1 MKNMKKLLQKA
12 MVFTLTAAML
22 IGTPLSAS
30 AAGLVDLYKVEDGW
44 GNVIEQDGPNDTRT
58 GTVTATQTNSGVLNA
73 NPTLMGIVLDE
84 TNYEIELPKSAGAK
98 PDTLTASFDWGTEK
112 LDEKTQ
118 KLNDE
123 LLKHLKWSVEGTGGK
138 KGTDILA
145 LEGKFYGAKR
155 DTITLKPKAAGTAK
169 VTVSLDSAE
178 YNLHYSA
185 VATVT
190 VVQYADVLK
199 FGDDLATYAVTGNV
213 IDLNEYVE
221 TYVMKD
227 GKEVKEDTS
236 DTITYALKADSKA
249 ATLKNSMLTLKQEG
263 SIQLMAIGKKKT
275 SGWTTITVGKGHNA
289 KKIEFTGGNKVT
301 WVIND
306 GMTLDVEAVVTET
319 KDGENP
325 CTDKISWSSKKP
337 AIVEVKTTAPM
348 KLTDNKCQVTLIPKA
363 VGKAQIVAKASSGKS
378 ATLNVT
384 VSANLTK
391 IKIEEAKGKEDEAD
405 ITYYSGQTVDLYE
418 LADQYFENKGE
429 MNFTDAGLKWI
440 FDGDSSEQKPMKKV
454 ASLNAK
460 GILNIKPDITSVS
473 GGTDVIRVLAVNAK
487 KVGDKKPGEIKSEV
501 LKIKLEQVN
510 VTEITVKKGK
520 DPVAS
525 ATASNGKVTQKVK
538 GATNTDTVVAGASR
552 VYTLTARG
560 TIGKSE
566 KIVELDRSVL
576 GWTASGNGKIVKAS
590 RNKSDNGVISAIKKG
605 TATITVNSATKK
617 NDKYVAIKTTFK
629 AKVTAPTKTLSLSV
643 KNRGIAA
650 TGRKQTI
657 SITPVIEKGTTTN
670 KNKDIKWEAWKNG
683 NKISIDKGKI
693 KNIILDEKD
702 LGAEIK
708 VTATVLNGGPKTTIR
723 LTVVKPSKN
732 VEFQNGETKTSKEEL
747 TENGDSKTVNV
758 KVNLA
763 AGGAG
768 VPDKEN
774 VSGVT
779 YTVNKAGIVRV
790 VDNKDGTITIEP
802 LVKGSVKITAT
813 TLDGKKG
820 SLNVKVK

>member
-44 GNVIEQDGPNDTRT
+44 GHIVPDQGDPDNTRT
-58 GTVTATQTNSGVLNA
+58 GTVTATQSNSGVLNA
-73 NPTLMGIVLDE
+73 NPTLAGIVLDE
-84 TNYEIELPKSAGAK
+84 TNYEIGLPVSAGTK
-98 PDTLTASFDWGTEK
+98 HTLTASFDWGTGK
-112 LDEKTQ
+112 LDEDTQ
-118 KLNDE
+118 KLNDK
-123 LLKHLKWSVEGTGGK
+123 LLKHLKWSSSDTRV
-138 KGTDILA
+138 LA
-145 LEGKFYGAKR
+145 LEGKFNGASR
-155 DTITLKPKAAGTAK
+155 DVITLKPKAAGTAK

-178 YNLHYSA
+178 YDLHYSA

-190 VVQYADVLK
+190 VVQYAEKLDFSEDLK
-199 FGDDLATYAVTGNV
+199 TYAVTGNV

-221 TYVMKD
+221 TYVTKD
-227 GKEVKEDTS
+227 GKDVMEDTS
-236 DTITYALKADSKA
+236 DIITYALKADSKT
-249 ATLKNSMLTLKQEG
+249 ATLKNSMLTLKKEG
-263 SIQLMAIGKKKT
+263 KIQLMAIGKKTT
-275 SGWTTITVGKGHNA
+275 SGWTEEITVGKGHNA

-301 WVIND
+301 WAIND

-319 KDGENP
+319 KDGEDL

-440 FDGDSSEQKPMKKV
+440 FDGDSSAQKPMKKV

-460 GILNIKPDITSVS
+460 GILNIKPDITNVS
-473 GGTDVIRVLAVNAK
+473 DGTNEIKVLAVNAK
-487 KVGDKKPGEIKSEV
+487 KVGNKKPGEIKSEV

-510 VTEITVKKGK
+510 VTEITVKKGGES
-520 DPVAS
+520 VAS
-525 ATASNGKVTQKVK
+525 AEAIDGKVKQVVK
-538 GATNTDTVVAGASR
+538 GKTDTVSAGASR

-560 TIGKSE
+560 TIGTSE
-566 KIVELDRSVL
+566 KIVDLDRSVL

-590 RNKSDNGVISAIKKG
+590 RNKSDNGVINAIKKG

-617 NDKYVAIKTTFK
+617 NGKYVAIKTTFK
-629 AKVTAPTKTLSLSV
+629 AKVTAPTKTLTLSV

-650 TGRKQTI
+650 TGKRQTI
-657 SITPVIEKGTTTN
+657 SITPVIEKGSTTN
-670 KNKDIKWEAWKNG
+670 KTKDIVWTATKDGE
-683 NKISIDKGKI
+683 KIDIDKGKI
-693 KNIILDEKD
+693 KNITLGADD
-702 LGAEIK
+702 LGAKIK
-708 VTATVLNGGPKTTIR
+708 VTARVKNGGPQTSIV

-732 VEFQNGETKTSKEEL
+732 VEFQNGKAEKISKVDL
-747 TENGDSKTVNV
+747 TTEATTVNV
-758 KVNLA
+758 KVNLSPS
-763 AGGAG
+763 GAG
-768 VPDKEN
+768 VPNEGN

>member
-1 MKNMKKLLQKA
+1 M
-12 MVFTLTAAML
+12 FTLTAAML

-44 GNVIEQDGPNDTRT
+44 GNITDQGDPDNTRT
-58 GTVTATQTNSGVLNA
+58 GTVTATQSNSGVLNA
-73 NPTLMGIVLDE
+73 NPTLAGIVLDE
-84 TNYEIELPKSAGAK
+84 TNYEIELPVSAGTK
-98 PDTLTASFDWGTEK
+98 HTLTASFDWGTDK
-112 LDEKTQ
+112 LDEDTQ
-118 KLNDE
+118 KLNDK
-123 LLKHLKWSVEGTGGK
+123 LLKHLKWSSSDTRV
-138 KGTDILA
+138 LA
-145 LEGKFYGAKR
+145 LEGKFNGASR
-155 DTITLKPKAAGTAK
+155 DVITLKPKAAGTAK

-178 YNLHYSA
+178 YDLHYSA

-190 VVQYADVLK
+190 VVQYAEKLG
-199 FGDDLATYAVTGNV
+199 FSEDLTTYAVTGNV

-221 TYVMKD
+221 TYVKKD
-227 GKEVKEDTS
+227 GKDVMEDTS
-236 DTITYALKADSKA
+236 DIITYALKADSKT
-249 ATLKNSMLTLKQEG
+249 ATLKNSMLTLKKEG
-263 SIQLMAIGKKKT
+263 EIQLMAIGKKAK
-275 SGWTTITVGKGHNA
+275 SEWLPIGVKKGSNA
-289 KKIEFTGGNKVT
+289 KKIEFAGRDVNGTKLA
-301 WVIND
+301 WAIND
-306 GMTLDVEAVVTET
+306 GMTWNVQAKVTET
-319 KDGENP
+319 KDGASI

-337 AIVEVKTTAPM
+337 AIVEVQTTAPM
-348 KLTDNKCQVTLIPKA
+348 KLDKDNACEVTLIPKA

-384 VSANLTK
+384 VSANLTQ
-391 IKIEEAKGKEDEAD
+391 IKIEEAKGKDNEAD

-440 FDGDSSEQKPMKKV
+440 FDGDSSAQKPMKKV

-460 GILNIKPDITSVS
+460 GILNIKPDVS
-473 GGTDVIRVLAVNAK
+473 GGTDEIRVLAVNAK
-487 KVGDKKPGEIKSEV
+487 KVGNKKPGEIKSEV

-510 VTEITVKKGK
+510 VTEITVKKGGETE
-520 DPVAS
+520 AS
-525 ATASNGKVTQKVK
+525 AKAIDGKVKQVVK
-538 GATNTDTVVAGASR
+538 GKTDTVSAGASR
-552 VYTLTARG
+552 VYTLKARG
-560 TIGKSE
+560 TIGESKE
-566 KIVELDRSVL
+566 IVDLDRSVL

-650 TGRKQTI
+650 TGKRQTI

-670 KNKDIKWEAWKNG
+670 KNKDIKWEAWKNDERI
-683 NKISIDKGKI
+683 NSIDKGKI

-708 VTATVLNGGPKTTIR
+708 VTATVLNGGPKTPIK
-723 LTVVKPSKN
+723 LTVVEPSKN
-732 VEFQNGETKTSKEEL
+732 VEFQNDEGKTSKEEL

-758 KVNLA
+758 RVNLA

-768 VPDKEN
+768 VPNEGS